1 MNIKLVAIL
10 LAVVFAAYT
19 FSKKYKI
26 VRRVEKKPIVAKKA
40 PAPEPVPEEESDT
53 EEEKES

>member
-26 VRRVEKKPIVAKKA
+26 VRREEKKPIVAKKA
-40 PAPEPVPEEESDT
+40 PAPEPVPEESDT